1 MVIRVPV
8 GTQLFAE
15 TEDTLIADLTEDG
28 QSFVAAEGG
37 RGGRGNASF
46 VGASRQAP
54 TYAQPGIEGTELTLR
69 LELKLM
75 ADVGLVGFPNAGK
88 STLISSISRARPKV
102 ADYPFT
108 TLTPQLGVVSIDVDR
123 SFVVADLPGLIE
135 GASDGVGLGH
145 QFLKHIERTQIF
157 VVLVTQDL
165 DPERNPVTDFEK
177 RMIELKNYHPDLVK
191 RPIICALS
199 QCDRPE
205 VVEQAEAVAKAIAPI
220 KLIQISSVTGLG
232 LKALT
237 SEIAQGLHL

>member
-75 ADVGLVGFPNAGK
+75 A
-88 STLISSISRARPKV
+88 
-102 ADYPFT
+102 
-108 TLTPQLGVVSIDVDR
+108 
-123 SFVVADLPGLIE
+123 
-135 GASDGVGLGH
+135 
-145 QFLKHIERTQIF
+145 QF
-157 VVLVTQDL
+157 
-165 DPERNPVTDFEK
+165 
-177 RMIELKNYHPDLVK
+177 
-191 RPIICALS
+191 
-199 QCDRPE
+199 
-205 VVEQAEAVAKAIAPI
+205 
-220 KLIQISSVTGLG
+220 
-232 LKALT
+232 
-237 SEIAQGLHL
+237 